1 MTGKL
6 HDSLDH
12 FVNIA
17 NYTSLFA
24 MELFVSK
31 EITCK

>member
-1 MTGKL
+1 MTGNL

-12 FVNIA
+12 FLNIA

-24 MELFVSK
+24 MELIVSK
-31 EITCK
+31 QIARK